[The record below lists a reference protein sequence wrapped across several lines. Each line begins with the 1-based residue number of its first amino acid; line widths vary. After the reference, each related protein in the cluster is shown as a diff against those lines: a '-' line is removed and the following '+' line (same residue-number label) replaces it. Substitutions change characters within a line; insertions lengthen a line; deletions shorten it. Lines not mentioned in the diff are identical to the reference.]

1 MLRMSP
7 RMAVLLLQLASA
19 LPLSAQPTGP
29 VEQTVYA
36 QPANTVAATGPFGT
50 GDQSHALPP
59 LPEWSDAS
67 QQTIEPAQ
75 QIKLATHEVP
85 ISQPVLADAASPR
98 PDAPSKATDA
108 RRLSPR
114 KPVRPSGAP
123 PDQQESLLARFK
135 VPRGSIPSTF
145 AALAVVTGLLLLALW
160 GFKRSLPSSMQ
171 LLPVEAASVL
181 GRMPLTGKQFAH
193 LIKLGD
199 KLVLVSVTPTGVDT
213 LTEVTDPDQVT
224 RLVALCSSN
233 APHSAKRDFDQILQQ
248 LATEPTRPGFLGE
261 DLIAATKRGGYGR
274 A

>member
-1 MLRMSP
+1 MLRLSP
-7 RMAVLLLQLASA
+7 PMAVLVLQLASA
-19 LPLSAQPTGP
+19 IPLSAQPTSS

-36 QPANTVAATGPFGT
+36 QAANTVAATGPVGT

-59 LPEWSDAS
+59 LPVWSDAS

-75 QIKLATHEVP
+75 QIKLAAHEVP
-85 ISQPVLADAASPR
+85 ISQPIPAAAAPSR
-98 PDAPSKATDA
+98 PDAPSKTTDA
-108 RRLSPR
+108 RRLSP
-114 KPVRPSGAP
+114 PQSSQSSDEA
-123 PDQQESLLARFK
+123 PDQQQSLLTRFRIPQ
-135 VPRGSIPSTF
+135 VSLPSTF
-145 AALAVVTGLLLLALW
+145 AALAVVTGLLLLAMW
-160 GFKRSLPSSMQ
+160 GLKRSMPQSMQ
-171 LLPVEAASVL
+171 LLPAEAASVL

-199 KLVLVSVTPTGVDT
+199 KLLLVSITPTGVDT

-248 LATEPTRPGFLGE
+248 LATEPTPPGFLGE
-261 DLIAATKRGGYGR
+261 DLIAASKRGGYGR